1 MAKEEIV
8 YRSLEALAPVNKL
21 LEEAGK
27 AINDRART
35 LESNGI
41 PEILGA
47 IGGVGAGAVAGAG
60 IMAAGAAG
68 GTVGAAAITSGLAT
82 AGSIIGGGML
92 AGIGVVAAPAVLLG
106 VGGYWLLSERNKKRL
121 AEAKEAAL
129 QDAMC
134 KRDAILR
141 ELKAKNSDN
150 KGRIEYLNRLVS
162 QLLATIDYLEADL
175 QAANAA

>member
-1 MAKEEIV
+1 MAKDKIV
-8 YRSLEALAPVNKL
+8 YRNLEALVPVTKL

-27 AINDRART
+27 AVNDKVRT
-35 LESNGI
+35 LKSNGI

-47 IGGVGAGAVAGAG
+47 VGGVGTGAAAGVG
-60 IMAAGAAG
+60 ILAAGAAE
-68 GTVGAAAITSGLAT
+68 GTAGAAALTSGLAT
-82 AGSIIGGGML
+82 AGSLVGGGML

-106 VGGYWLLSERNKKRL
+106 IGGYWLLSERNKRKL

-129 QDAMC
+129 QDAIR

-141 ELKAKNSDN
+141 ELKAKNTDN
-150 KGRIEYLNRLVS
+150 EGRIEYLNRLVA
-162 QLLATIDYLEADL
+162 QLLTTIDYLEADL